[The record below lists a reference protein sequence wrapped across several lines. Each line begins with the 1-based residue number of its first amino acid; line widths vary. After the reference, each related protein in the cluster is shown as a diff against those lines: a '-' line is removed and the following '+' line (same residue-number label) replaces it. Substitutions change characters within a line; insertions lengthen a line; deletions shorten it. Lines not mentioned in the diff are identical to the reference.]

1 MGVGFPNWLYSLTNL
16 VEFTLFGCKKC
27 QHLSLL
33 YQFPSLKVLE
43 LDSLS
48 ALEYISDS
56 EEFSNSSFLSSLEE
70 LKIKYCPN
78 LKGWKQRGDS
88 IDDDNSTEIATTTT
102 ATAGNHIPPSFS
114 RLSKLCIRACPQLVS
129 MPLFPFLENLEL
141 YYCSFKPLEQ
151 TTRIAAAEATVV
163 ASASS
168 STHATSSFTPLS
180 KLKSMEIGRM
190 EEPLPEECMQNLIS
204 LDHLWIYEC
213 RGPLLQGMRHLTAL
227 KQLEICSSELLD
239 LSNYGMEW
247 KGLRSLNS
255 LWLFGLL
262 KLEFL
267 PEGIQHVTSLR
278 KLTIDYCPCLTALP
292 EWIFSLT
299 SLEILEILQCPK
311 LRSLP
316 VEISRLTSLRTLK
329 IRYCP
334 ILSQRCKKEIGND
347 WPQIS
352 HIRNLDLWP
361 GNLGIHLTILSQS
374 FIEFQFCLL
383 HLVHYFFQALHSY
396 FFVIKFQMEN
406 QMNSRRNLIF

>member
-1 MGVGFPNWLYSLTNL
+1 M
-16 VEFTLFGCKKC
+16 
-27 QHLSLL
+27 

-43 LDSLS
+43 IDSLS
-48 ALEYISDS
+48 ALEYISHS

-78 LKGWKQRGDS
+78 LKGWKHRGDS
-88 IDDDNSTEIATTTT
+88 IDDDNSTGIATTTT
-102 ATAGNHIPPSFS
+102 TTAGNHIPPSFS
-114 RLSKLCIRACPQLVS
+114 RLSKLCIRACRQLVS

-168 STHATSSFTPLS
+168 STYATSSFTPLS

-227 KQLEICSSELLD
+227 KQLEICSSELFD
-239 LSNYGMEW
+239 LSNYGNGMEW

-334 ILSQRCKKEIGND
+334 VLSQRCKKEMGND
-347 WPQIS
+347 WPQIA
-352 HIRNLDLWP
+352 HIRNLDLEP
-361 GNLGIHLTILSQS
+361 GNLGIHLTILSQF

-383 HLVHYFFQALHSY
+383 HLVHYFFQALHLY

-406 QMNSRRNLIF
+406 QMHSRRNLIF